1 MTEDIMAIL
10 AIIILLII
18 FLIIKFGYKLYDNI
32 KRVEVLEF
40 DRDFPEGKFI
50 NTSTGI
56 NYMFS
61 HFNRINQVKISGY
74 YRPHYYD
81 ILSTFDGCIIL
92 FLVYDNNNEVL
103 LVNKNMYN
111 AINITNF
118 VDLNKFTI
126 YKKVVDIY

>member
-1 MTEDIMAIL
+1 MSIL
-10 AIIILLII
+10 AIFILLIM
-18 FLIIKFGYKLYDNI
+18 FLIIKFVQRIYDNF

-40 DRDFPEGKFI
+40 DRDFPDGKFI
-50 NTSTGI
+50 NTTTGI
-56 NYMFS
+56 SYIFS
-61 HFNRINQVKISGY
+61 HSNRLNQVKISGY

-92 FLVYDNNNEVL
+92 FLIYDDNSEVL
-103 LVNKNMYN
+103 FINKNIYN
-111 AINITNF
+111 AINITNL